1 MYTYH
6 RREIIRELEDDDKT
20 WIKNKSA
27 ASGAPPFPYTAGLQA
42 GSAAHIWQRHA
53 IYIAGQP
60 TVVHMGWRLLAS
72 CCPQNSVP

>member
-6 RREIIRELEDDDKT
+6 RREIIRELEDDDKN

-27 ASGAPPFPYTAGLQA
+27 ASGLHLSHIRQGLQA
-42 GSAAHIWQRHA
+42 GRAHIWQRHA